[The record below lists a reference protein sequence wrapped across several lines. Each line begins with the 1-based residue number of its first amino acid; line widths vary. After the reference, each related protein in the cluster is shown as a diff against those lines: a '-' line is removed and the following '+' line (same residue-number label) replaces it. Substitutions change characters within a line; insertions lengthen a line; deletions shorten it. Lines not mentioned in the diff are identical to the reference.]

1 MSAVVLVTGASSGIG
16 EATALRAAARGDH
29 VALLARREDELRR
42 VADACDRAGAASTL
56 VLPTDVADDA
66 AVAGAVRRVV
76 AELGRIDVTV
86 GDAGV
91 IAFGDLGS
99 VPVEVFDQVII
110 TNVLG
115 QANLA
120 RHVLPQLREQG
131 GGTLVLVGSVL
142 GHLAVPGMTP
152 YVVSKW
158 GVRAL
163 HRQLRLETRGERHVR
178 VAYVAPAGVDTPIYA
193 RGGNWSG
200 TRWRPPPPVMAPD
213 VVAEK
218 ILEVADG
225 TRRRSQVGAFND
237 VMRLGFSLTP
247 RVYDV
252 LVGPLSR
259 RVIRHGRVADAPGN
273 VIEPT
278 SDAGDRGARG

>member
-1 MSAVVLVTGASSGIG
+1 MTAVVLVTGASSGIG

-29 VALLARREDELRR
+29 VALLARREAELTR
-42 VADACDRAGAASTL
+42 VAESCQRAGAASTL
-56 VLPTDVADDA
+56 VLPVDVADDSAVEA
-66 AVAGAVRRVV
+66 AVDRVV
-76 AELGRIDVTV
+76 STLGRLDVAV

-99 VPVEVFDQVII
+99 VPVEVFDRVVV

-120 RHVLPQLREQG
+120 RHVLPHLREQG
-131 GGTLVLVGSVL
+131 AGSIVLVGSVL

-152 YVVSKW
+152 YIVSKW

-163 HRQLRLETRGERHVR
+163 HRQLQLETRDARGVR
-178 VAYVAPAGVDTPIYA
+178 VGYVAPAGVDTPVYA

-200 TRWRPPPPVMAPD
+200 TRWRPPPPVMQPD
-213 VVAEK
+213 VVAEA
-218 ILEVADG
+218 ILDVADG
-225 TRRRSQVGAFND
+225 NRRRSQVGSLND
-237 VMRLGFSLTP
+237 VMRLGFSLAP

-259 RVIRHGRVADAPGN
+259 RVIRHGRADDSPGN
-273 VIEPT
+273 VIEPGPG
-278 SDAGDRGARG
+278 SGAQQP

>member
-29 VALLARREDELRR
+29 VALLARREDERRR
-42 VADACDRAGAASTL
+42 VADACERAGAASTL
-56 VLPTDVADDA
+56 VLPADIADDA
-66 AVAGAVRRVV
+66 AAAGAVRRVV

-99 VPVEVFDQVII
+99 VPVEVFDQVIV

-120 RHVLPQLREQG
+120 RRVLPQLREPG
-131 GGTLVLVGSVL
+131 G
-142 GHLAVPGMTP
+142 
-152 YVVSKW
+152 
-158 GVRAL
+158 
-163 HRQLRLETRGERHVR
+163 
-178 VAYVAPAGVDTPIYA
+178 
-193 RGGNWSG
+193 
-200 TRWRPPPPVMAPD
+200 
-213 VVAEK
+213 
-218 ILEVADG
+218 G
-225 TRRRSQVGAFND
+225 TRRRSQVGAFDD

-278 SDAGDRGARG
+278 PDVGASDRGARR